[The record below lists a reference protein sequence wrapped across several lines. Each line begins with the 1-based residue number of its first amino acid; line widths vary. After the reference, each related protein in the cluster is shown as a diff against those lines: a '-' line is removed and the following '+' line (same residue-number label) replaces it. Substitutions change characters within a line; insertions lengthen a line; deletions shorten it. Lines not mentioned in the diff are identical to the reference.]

1 MHQAIRIDKRDVLR
15 LIIVDPE
22 DIVRIEIPSLKEAH
36 TDLAFVTKQVQ
47 RLVFKCSFE
56 VSYYYE
62 K

>member
-22 DIVRIEIPSLKEAH
+22 DIVRIEIPSLKEAY

-47 RLVFKCSFE
+47 RLVFQYSFE